1 MSWKTALRQ
10 IQVWTLL
17 WTQNRLRVPLLLRF
31 FALVTWG
38 CISPA
43 QILWLSS
50 RPIQR
55 QNVHRLWLFIC
66 CKTKLKKT
74 FFFWKNICVFYKIYI
89 ICRKKCFYVEKKF
102 YKKKTFFTEK
112 NINENVKNIYL
123 ISEIYFYTKNVCVTN
138 KIQIFLKCILILQ
151 KKKIFGHKKYIC

>member
-1 MSWKTALRQ
+1 MSSKTALRQ

-66 CKTKLKKT
+66 CKTKLKKI
-74 FFFWKNICVFYKIYI
+74 FFFEKIFVFFTKYTLFAEKNVFIWKKSFIMKM
-89 ICRKKCFYVEKKF
+89 
-102 YKKKTFFTEK
+102 FFTEK
-112 NINENVKNIYL
+112 NFFYRENYKWKFKKDTSHFRN
-123 ISEIYFYTKNVCVTN
+123 
-138 KIQIFLKCILILQ
+138 IFLYKKCLCY
-151 KKKIFGHKKYIC
+151 K